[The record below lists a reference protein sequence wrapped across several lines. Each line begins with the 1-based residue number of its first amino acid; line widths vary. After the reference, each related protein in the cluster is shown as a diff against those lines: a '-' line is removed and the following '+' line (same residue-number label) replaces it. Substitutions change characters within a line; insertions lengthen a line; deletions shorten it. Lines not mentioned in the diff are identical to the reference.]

1 MSKVYT
7 WDQLF
12 SRRQFIK
19 GTVATAAL
27 GATAS
32 AGIGLLAPGASL
44 GVNNGSAQAATGSVK
59 YVTTICEQCVWRCGV
74 IARVENGVVKKL
86 EGNPNHPNNLGKLC
100 PRGNAGIETMYSP
113 DRIKFPLIRAG
124 ARGSGLWRRASW
136 DEALSYTAEQMKKI
150 KDNYGA
156 KAMMFNSTDNLS
168 QPFFEI
174 LLKAYGTPNYGTQRS
189 LCFNAMTTGFLYT
202 YGMPQPGTDYRNC
215 KYIIFT
221 GRNLAEGISNNE
233 TQEMIEM
240 VARGAKVVV
249 LDPRFSKTAAK
260 ATEWLPVRPGTDS
273 AFFLGMINVIIT
285 EKLYNEPFIKRYTQG
300 FEDLV
305 TEVKDCTPEWAE
317 KKCEIAATTMRRIA
331 RDFAAAA
338 PAAIAHP
345 NWRTSNFV
353 NSFQN
358 ERAIAVLNALIGNW
372 AQPGGLI
379 PDQEM
384 STAKLGVLSHPPFPP
399 AQGMRLDGVP
409 WQYPMVPLAYGVIQ
423 TMRDNILTGK
433 PYEAKGWLISRQNPV
448 LSIPERQK
456 TINALMKLDFVAVI
470 DIQASDTAYYADV
483 ILPESSYLERY
494 DGLIPIGNKIFI
506 RQPVIEPLYDT
517 KSSLII
523 YKELAE
529 KLGLREFLPYKDEV
543 DLLSKQLKPFPVS
556 LEELQRV
563 GHYEA
568 ENLKADHSKDFE
580 FQTSSGKIEIS
591 SGIMAQMGKKAVPTW
606 NEPPRPEEGQYY
618 LLTGKTAQHSQ
629 MFTQNNRWLLEVF
642 SVNRAWLHTSVA
654 TKIGVK
660 TDDDVVVESEVG
672 KVSIKAYVTE
682 GIRPDC
688 IFMVGGF
695 GHISKG
701 LKFAY
706 GLGASDS
713 ALHKTVTD
721 PISGGSSLSE
731 TFVTV
736 RKA

>member
-1 MSKVYT
+1 MAKVYT

-12 SRRQFIK
+12 SRRTFIK
-19 GTVATAAL
+19 GTAATAAVGAAVGL
-27 GATAS
+27 GLVKPGSGLAQENTELRAA
-32 AGIGLLAPGASL
+32 AG
-44 GVNNGSAQAATGSVK
+44 VK
-59 YVTTICEQCVWRCGV
+59 FVTTICEQCVWRCGV
-74 IARVENGVVKKL
+74 IARVEDGRVRML
-86 EGNPNHPNNLGKLC
+86 EGNPNHPNNSGRLC
-100 PRGNAGIETMYSP
+100 PRGNAGIETLYSP

-136 DEALSYTAEQMKKI
+136 DEALSYTAEQMLKI
-150 KDNYGA
+150 KEKYGA

-174 LLKAYGTPNYGTQRS
+174 LLKAYGTLNYGTQRS

-202 YGMPQPGTDYRNC
+202 YGTPQPGTDFANC
-215 KYIIFT
+215 RLMIFS
-221 GRNLAEGISNNE
+221 GRNLAEGISNSE

-240 VARGAKVVV
+240 MAKGAKVVV

-273 AFFLGMINVIIT
+273 AFFLALIQVIIQ
-285 EKLYNEPFIKRYTQG
+285 EKLYNQEFVRQYTLG

-305 TEVKDCTPEWAE
+305 AEVQEYTPEWAE
-317 KKCEIAATTMRRIA
+317 KKCEIPAETIRRIA
-331 RDFAAAA
+331 REFAAAA

-345 NWRTSNFV
+345 NWRSSNFV
-353 NSFQN
+353 NSFQT

-379 PDQEM
+379 PDQELN
-384 STAKLGVLSHPPFPP
+384 TLKLGVLSHPAFPP
-399 AQGMRLDGVP
+399 AQGIRLDGVP

-448 LSIPERQK
+448 LSVPERQK

-470 DIQASDTAYYADV
+470 DIQANDTAYYADV

-494 DGLIPIGNKIFI
+494 DGLIPIKNKLFI
-506 RQPVIEPLYDT
+506 RQPVIEPLYET
-517 KSSLII
+517 KSSLMI

-529 KLGLREFLPYKDEV
+529 KLGLGEFLPYQDEK
-543 DLLSKQLKPFPVS
+543 DLLTKQLEPFPVT
-556 LEELQRV
+556 LAELQQS
-563 GHYEA
+563 GHYEV
-568 ENLKADHSKDFE
+568 KDFRADHAKDFE
-580 FQTSSGKIEIS
+580 FQTSSGKIEIT

-606 NEPPRPEEGQYY
+606 SEPPRPDQDHYY
-618 LLTGKTAQHSQ
+618 LLTGKTAQHTQ

-642 SVNRAWLHTSVA
+642 PENRAWLHTSVA
-654 TKIGVK
+654 EKIGVQ
-660 TDDDVVVESEVG
+660 TNDEVVLASEVG
-672 KVSIKAYVTE
+672 KVTVKAYVTE

-688 IFMVGGF
+688 VFMVGGF
-695 GHISKG
+695 GHVSKG
-701 LKFAY
+701 LKAAY
-706 GLGASDS
+706 SLGASDS

-721 PISGGSSLSE
+721 PISGGSALSE

-736 RKA
+736 SKA

>member
-1 MSKVYT
+1 VSKVYT
-7 WDQLF
+7 WEQLF
-12 SRRQFIK
+12 IRRQFIK
-19 GTVATAAL
+19 GTVAGATV
-27 GATAS
+27 GATA
-32 AGIGLLAPGASL
+32 GLGLLAPAMSL
-44 GVNNGSAQAATGSVK
+44 GLSNSPAQNTATGTKS
-59 YVTTICEQCVWRCGV
+59 VTTICEQCVWRCGV
-74 IARVENGVVKKL
+74 IAKVENGVVKKL
-86 EGNPNHPNNLGKLC
+86 EGNPDHPNNLGKLC

-113 DRIKFPLIRAG
+113 DRIKFPMIRAG

-136 DEALSYTAEQMKKI
+136 DEALTYTADQMKKI
-150 KDNYGA
+150 KDQYGA
-156 KAMMFNSTDNLS
+156 KAMMLNSTDNLS

-189 LCFNAMTTGFLYT
+189 LCFNSMTTAFLYT
-202 YGMPQPGTDYRNC
+202 YGVPQPGTDYKNC
-215 KYIIFT
+215 KYMIFT

-240 VARGAKVVV
+240 IARGVKVIV

-260 ATEWLPVRPGTDS
+260 ATEWLPTRPGTDS
-273 AFFLGMINVIIT
+273 AFFLAMMNVIIQ
-285 EKLYNEPFIKRYTQG
+285 EKLYNPEFVQKYTQG

-305 TEVKDCTPEWAE
+305 TEVKDYTPEWAE
-317 KKCEIAATTMRRIA
+317 KKCEIPATTIQRIA
-331 RDFAAAA
+331 REFAAAS

-345 NWRTSNFV
+345 NWRSSNFV
-353 NSFQN
+353 NSFQT
-358 ERAIAVLNALIGNW
+358 ERSIAVLNALMGNW

-384 STAKLGVLSHPPFPP
+384 NTVKLGVLSHPPFP
-399 AQGMRLDGVP
+399 QTKGVRLDGVP
-409 WQYPMVPLAYGVIQ
+409 WQYPLVPLSYGVIQ

-494 DGLIPIGNKIFI
+494 DGLVPIGNKIFI
-506 RQPVIEPLYDT
+506 RQPVIEPLYET
-517 KSSLII
+517 KSSLMI

-529 KLGLREFLPYKDEV
+529 KLGLGDFLPYKDEK
-543 DLLSKQLKPFPVS
+543 DLLTQQLKPFPVS
-556 LEELQRV
+556 LEELEQA
-563 GHYEA
+563 GHYVEQT
-568 ENLKADHSKDFE
+568 LKVDHSKDFE
-580 FQTSSGKIEIS
+580 FQTSSGKIEIKS
-591 SGIMAQMGKKAVPTW
+591 SIMDQMGKKAVPTW
-606 NEPPRPEEGQYY
+606 TEPPRPAADHFY
-618 LLTGKTAQHSQ
+618 LLTGKTAQHTQ
-629 MFTQNNRWLLEVF
+629 MFTQNNRWLLELF
-642 SVNRAWLHTSVA
+642 PENRAWLHTSVA
-654 TKIGVK
+654 NKIGVK
-660 TDDDVVVESEVG
+660 TDDQVVLESEVG

-695 GHISKG
+695 GHVSKG
-701 LKFAY
+701 LKMAY
-706 GLGASDS
+706 KLGASDS

-721 PISGGSSLSE
+721 PISGGSALSE

-736 RKA
+736 SKA

>member
-27 GATAS
+27 GVGAT
-32 AGIGLLAPGASL
+32 AGIGLLAPESSL
-44 GVNNGSAQAATGSVK
+44 GINNPAQTPAKGVK

-74 IARVENGVVKKL
+74 IAKVENGVVKKL

-124 ARGSGLWRRASW
+124 ARGSGLWRKASW

-150 KDNYGA
+150 KDKYGA
-156 KAMMFNSTDNLS
+156 KVMMFNSTDNLS

-189 LCFNAMTTGFLYT
+189 LCFNSMTTGFLYT
-202 YGMPQPGTDYRNC
+202 YGTPQPGTDFSHC
-215 KYIIFT
+215 KYMIFS

-240 VARGAKVVV
+240 VAKGVKVVV
-249 LDPRFSKTAAK
+249 LDPRFSKTASK

-273 AFFLGMINVIIT
+273 AFFLGLIHVIIA
-285 EKLYNEPFIKRYTQG
+285 EKLYNETFVKRYTQG
-300 FEDLV
+300 LEDLV
-305 TEVKDCTPEWAE
+305 TEVKDYTPEWAE
-317 KKCEIAATTMRRIA
+317 KKCEIAATTIQRIA

-353 NSFQN
+353 NSFQT
-358 ERAIAVLNALIGNW
+358 ERAIAVLNALMGNW

-384 STAKLGVLSHPPFPP
+384 STAKLGVLTHPPFPP
-399 AQGMRLDGVP
+399 AQGIRLDGVP

-494 DGLIPIGNKIFI
+494 DGLVPIKNKIFI

-517 KSSLII
+517 KSCLMI
-523 YKELAE
+523 YKELAD
-529 KLGLREFLPYKDEV
+529 KLGLGEFLPYKDEL
-543 DLLSKQLKPFPVS
+543 DLLSQQLKPFPVS
-556 LEELQRV
+556 LEALKSA
-563 GHYEA
+563 GHYEV
-568 ENLKADHSKDFE
+568 ENFKEDHSKDFE

-591 SGIMAQMGKKAVPTW
+591 SSIMAQMGKKAVPTW
-606 NEPPRPEEGQYY
+606 NEPPRPEADHYY
-618 LLTGKTAQHSQ
+618 LLTGKTAQHTQ

-642 SVNRAWLHTSVA
+642 PVNRAWLHTSVA
-654 TKIGVK
+654 KKIGVK
-660 TDDDVVVESEVG
+660 TDDEVVLESEVG
-672 KVSIKAYVTE
+672 KVNIKAYVTE

-695 GHISKG
+695 GHVSKG
-701 LKFAY
+701 LKSAY

-721 PISGGSSLSE
+721 PISGGSALSE

-736 RKA
+736 TKA

>member
-19 GTVATAAL
+19 GTVAAAAVGV
-27 GATAS
+27 GATS
-32 AGIGLLAPGASL
+32 GLGLLAPEASL
-44 GVNNGSAQAATGSVK
+44 GINSPAQSAAKGVK

-86 EGNPNHPNNLGKLC
+86 EGDPNHPNNSGKLC
-100 PRGNAGIETMYSP
+100 PRGNAGIETLYSP

-202 YGMPQPGTDYRNC
+202 YGIPQPGTDYKNC

-240 VARGAKVVV
+240 VARGVKVVV

-273 AFFLGMINVIIT
+273 AFYLAMINVIVA
-285 EKLYNEPFIKRYTQG
+285 EKLYDETFVNRYTQG

-305 TEVKDCTPEWAE
+305 TEVKDYTPEWAE
-317 KKCEIAATTMRRIA
+317 KKCEIPATTIRRIA
-331 RDFAAAA
+331 RELAAAA
-338 PAAIAHP
+338 PAAIVHP
-345 NWRTSNFV
+345 NWRTSNFA
-353 NSFQN
+353 NSFQT
-358 ERAIAVLNALIGNW
+358 ERAIAVLNALLGNW

-399 AQGMRLDGVP
+399 AQGSRLDGVP

-483 ILPESSYLERY
+483 ILPESSYLERF
-494 DGLIPIGNKIFI
+494 DGLVPIGNKIFL
-506 RQPVIEPLYDT
+506 RQPVIEPLYET
-517 KSSLII
+517 KSSLMI

-529 KLGLREFLPYKDEV
+529 KLGLGEFLPYKDEK
-543 DLLSKQLKPFPVS
+543 DLLSQQLKPFPVS

-563 GHYEA
+563 GHYEV
-568 ENLKADHSKDFE
+568 ENFKEDHSKDFE

-606 NEPPRPEEGQYY
+606 NEPARPEEDRYY
-618 LLTGKTAQHSQ
+618 LLTGKTAQHTQ

-642 SVNRAWLHTSVA
+642 PVNRAWLHTSVA
-654 TKIGVK
+654 TKLGVK
-660 TDDDVVVESEVG
+660 TDDEVVLESDVG
-672 KVSIKAYVTE
+672 KISIKAYVTE

-695 GHISKG
+695 GHVSKG
-701 LKFAY
+701 LKSAY
-706 GLGASDS
+706 RLGASDS
-713 ALHKTVTD
+713 ALHKTITD
-721 PISGGSSLSE
+721 PISGSSCLSE
-731 TFVTV
+731 TFVMV
-736 RKA
+736 SKA

>member
-19 GTVATAAL
+19 GSTATAAL
-27 GATAS
+27 GAAVG
-32 AGIGLLAPGASL
+32 AGLLRPA
-44 GVNNGSAQAATGSVK
+44 VNLAQDSSRQDSGGDVK

-74 IARVENGVVKKL
+74 IAKVEDGVVKML
-86 EGNPNHPNNLGKLC
+86 EGNPNHPNNSGRLC
-100 PRGNAGIETMYSP
+100 PRGNAGIETLYSP
-113 DRIKFPLIRAG
+113 DRVKFPLIRAG

-136 DEALSYTAEQMKKI
+136 DEALSYTAGQMTKI
-150 KDNYGA
+150 KEKYGA
-156 KAMMFNSTDNLS
+156 KAMLFNSTDNLS

-202 YGMPQPGTDYRNC
+202 FGIPQPGTDYARC
-215 KYIIFT
+215 KYMIFT
-221 GRNLAEGISNNE
+221 GRNLAEGISNSE

-240 VARGAKVVV
+240 VAKGVKVVV

-260 ATEWLPVRPGTDS
+260 ATEWLPVRPGTDL
-273 AFFLGMINVIIT
+273 AFFLAMIQVIIQ
-285 EKLYNEPFIKRYTQG
+285 ENLYNSGFVAKYSQG
-300 FEDLV
+300 FADLAA
-305 TEVKDCTPEWAE
+305 EVQEYTPEWAE
-317 KKCEIAATTMRRIA
+317 KKCEIPAATIRRIA
-331 RDFAAAA
+331 REFAAAA

-353 NSFQN
+353 NSFQT
-358 ERAIAVLNALIGNW
+358 ERAIAVLNVLIGNW
-372 AQPGGLI
+372 AQTGGLI
-379 PDQEM
+379 PDQELN
-384 STAKLGVLSHPPFPP
+384 TVKLGVLSHPPFPP
-399 AQGMRLDGVP
+399 AQGIRLDGVP

-456 TINALMKLDFVAVI
+456 TINALMKLDFVGVI

-483 ILPESSYLERY
+483 ILPESSYLERF
-494 DGLIPIGNKIFI
+494 DGLIPIKNKLFI
-506 RQPVIEPLYDT
+506 RQPVLEPLYET
-517 KSSLII
+517 KSSLMI
-523 YKELAE
+523 YKELADR
-529 KLGLREFLPYKDEV
+529 LGLGEFLPYEDEK
-543 DLLSKQLKPFPVS
+543 DLLRKQLEPFPVS
-556 LEELQRV
+556 LEELQQA
-563 GHYEA
+563 GHYEVTGFW
-568 ENLKADHSKDFE
+568 EDHAKDFE
-580 FQTSSGKIEIS
+580 FQTGSGKIEIS
-591 SGIMAQMGKKAVPTW
+591 SSIMAQMGKKAVPTW
-606 NEPPRPEEGQYY
+606 SEPPRPDQDHYY
-618 LLTGKTAQHSQ
+618 LLTGKTAQHTQ

-642 SVNRAWLHTSVA
+642 PENRAWLHTSVA
-654 TKIGVK
+654 AKIGVK
-660 TDDDVVVESEVG
+660 SNDEVVLESEVG

-695 GHISKG
+695 GHVSKG
-701 LKFAY
+701 LKAAY
-706 GLGASDS
+706 SLGASDS

-721 PISGGSSLSE
+721 PVSGGSALSE

-736 RKA
+736 SRG

>member
-1 MSKVYT
+1 MSKVFT

-19 GTVATAAL
+19 ATAAGAAL
-27 GATAS
+27 GATA
-32 AGIGLLAPGASL
+32 GLGLLSPGKTFAVDQPSP
-44 GVNNGSAQAATGSVK
+44 QAAAGTETRKVI
-59 YVTTICEQCVWRCGV
+59 TICEQCVWRCGV
-74 IARVENGVVKKL
+74 IAKVENGVVKKL
-86 EGNPNHPNNLGKLC
+86 EGNPDHPNNLGKLC

-113 DRIKFPLIRAG
+113 DRLKFPLIRAG

-150 KDNYGA
+150 KEKYGA

-168 QPFFEI
+168 QPFFET
-174 LLKAYGTPNYGTQRS
+174 LLKAYGSPNYGTQRS

-202 YGMPQPGTDYRNC
+202 YGVAQPGTDYQHCR
-215 KYIIFT
+215 YMIFA

-240 VARGAKVVV
+240 VARGTKVVV

-260 ATEWLPVRPGTDS
+260 ATEWLPIRPGTDS
-273 AFFLGMINVIIT
+273 AFFLAMIQEIIK
-285 EKLYNEPFIKRYTQG
+285 EKLYNASFLTAYTQG
-300 FEDLV
+300 FAEL
-305 TEVKDCTPEWAE
+305 TKEVQDYTPEWAE
-317 KKCEIAATTMRRIA
+317 QKCEIPAATIRRIA
-331 RDFAAAA
+331 REFAAAA

-345 NWRTSNFV
+345 NWRTSNFK
-353 NSFQN
+353 NSFQA

-379 PDQEM
+379 PDQEIN
-384 STAKLGVLSHPPFPP
+384 TAKLGILSHPPFPA

-409 WQYPMVPLAYGVIQ
+409 WQYPMVPLSYGVIQ
-423 TMRDNILTGK
+423 TMRDNILSGK
-433 PYEAKGWLISRQNPV
+433 PYEAKGWLISRQNPI

-456 TINALMKLDFVAVI
+456 TINAFMKLDFVAVI

-494 DGLIPIGNKIFI
+494 DGLIPIGDKIFI
-506 RQPVIEPLYDT
+506 RQPVVEPLYDT
-517 KSSLII
+517 KSSLMI
-523 YKELAE
+523 YKELAD
-529 KLGLREFLPYKDEV
+529 KLGLGEFLPYKDEK
-543 DLLSKQLKPFPVS
+543 DLLTQQLKPFPIS
-556 LEELQRV
+556 LEELQKR
-563 GHYEA
+563 GHYVVPALQE
-568 ENLKADHSKDFE
+568 DHSKDFE

-591 SGIMAQMGKKAVPTW
+591 SSIMAQMGKKSVPTW
-606 NEPPRPEEGQYY
+606 DEPPRPSENHYY

-642 SVNRAWLHTSVA
+642 PENRAWLHSSVA
-654 TKIGVK
+654 AKLGVK
-660 TDDDVVVESEVG
+660 TDEAVVLESEVG
-672 KVSIKAYVTE
+672 KVSVKAYVTE

-695 GHISKG
+695 GHVSKG
-701 LKFAY
+701 LKSAY
-706 GLGASDS
+706 KRGVSDS

-721 PISGGSSLSE
+721 PLSGSSALSE
-731 TFVTV
+731 TFITV
-736 RKA
+736 NKA

>member
-12 SRRQFIK
+12 SRRKFIK
-19 GTVATAAL
+19 GAVGAAAL
-27 GATAS
+27 GATAGK
-32 AGIGLLAPGASL
+32 ALLSPNTSWGAE
-44 GVNNGSAQAATGSVK
+44 NAIPPTPEDTQ
-59 YVTTICEQCVWRCGV
+59 YIHTICEQCVWRCGV
-74 IARVENGVVKKL
+74 IAKVVKGEVKKL
-86 EGNPNHPNNLGKLC
+86 EGNPDHPNNLGKLC
-100 PRGNAGIETMYSP
+100 PRGNAGIETLYSP
-113 DRIKFPLIRAG
+113 DRIRFPLIRAG
-124 ARGSGLWRRASW
+124 ARGSGLWRKASW
-136 DEALSYTAEQMKKI
+136 DEALSYTSDQMNKI
-150 KDNYGA
+150 KDKYGA

-174 LLKAYGTPNYGTQRS
+174 LMKAYGTPNYGTQRS

-202 YGMPQPGTDYRNC
+202 YGVPQPGTDYTNC

-273 AFFLGMINVIIT
+273 AFFLAMIHIIVG
-285 EKLYNEPFIKRYTQG
+285 EKLYNKEFIDRYTQG
-300 FEDLV
+300 FKELA
-305 TEVKDCTPEWAE
+305 TEVKEYTPEWAE
-317 KKCEIAATTMRRIA
+317 KKCEISADTIRRITH
-331 RDFAAAA
+331 DFASAA

-353 NSFQN
+353 NSFQT

-379 PDQEM
+379 PDQEIN
-384 STAKLGVLSHPPFPP
+384 TLKLGVLSHPPFPP

-409 WQYPMVPLAYGVIQ
+409 WQYPLVPLSYGVIQ

-456 TINALMKLDFVAVI
+456 TINALMKLDFVGVI
-470 DIQASDTAYYADV
+470 DIQANDTAYYADV

-506 RQPVIEPLYDT
+506 RQPVIQPLYDT
-517 KSSLII
+517 KSSLMI
-523 YKELAE
+523 YKELAD
-529 KLGLREFLPYKDEV
+529 KLGLGEFLPYKDEK
-543 DLLSKQLKPFPVS
+543 DLLALQLKPFQVS
-556 LEELQRV
+556 LEELQKA
-563 GHYEA
+563 GYYEDK
-568 ENLKADHSKDFE
+568 NFKKDRSKDFE

-591 SGIMAQMGKKAVPTW
+591 SSIMAQMGKKSIPTW
-606 NEPPRPEEGQYY
+606 NEPPRPNPDQYY
-618 LLTGKTAQHSQ
+618 LITGKTAQHSQ
-629 MFTQNNRWLLEVF
+629 MFTQNNRWLLEVYPE
-642 SVNRAWLHTSVA
+642 NKATLHTSVA
-654 TKIGVK
+654 QKLGVK
-660 TDDDVVVESEVG
+660 TDDDVVLESEVG
-672 KVSIKAYVTE
+672 KVQIKANVTE

-701 LKFAY
+701 LKVAY

-721 PISGGSSLSE
+721 PISGGSALSE
-731 TFVTV
+731 TFVSV

>member
-12 SRRQFIK
+12 SRRKFIK
-19 GTVATAAL
+19 GAVGAAAL
-27 GATAS
+27 GATAGK
-32 AGIGLLAPGASL
+32 ALLTPTTSWGAEDPI
-44 GVNNGSAQAATGSVK
+44 QTTPEDTQ
-59 YVTTICEQCVWRCGV
+59 YIHTICEQCVWRCGA
-74 IARVENGVVKKL
+74 IAKVVKGEVKKL

-100 PRGNAGIETMYSP
+100 PRGNAGIETLYSP

-124 ARGSGLWRRASW
+124 ARGSGLWRKASW

-150 KDNYGA
+150 NDKYGA

-202 YGMPQPGTDYRNC
+202 YGVPQPGTDYSNC

-240 VARGAKVVV
+240 IARGAKVVV

-273 AFFLGMINVIIT
+273 AFFLAMIHIIIS
-285 EKLYNEPFIKRYTQG
+285 EKLYNKEFTDRYTQG
-300 FEDLV
+300 FDELAA
-305 TEVKDCTPEWAE
+305 EVKEFTPEWAE
-317 KKCEIAATTMRRIA
+317 KKCEIPADTIRRIA
-331 RDFAAAA
+331 HDFAAAA

-353 NSFQN
+353 NSFQT

-372 AQPGGLI
+372 AQTGGLI
-379 PDQEM
+379 PDQEIN
-384 STAKLGVLSHPPFPP
+384 TVKLGVLSHPPFPP
-399 AQGMRLDGVP
+399 IQGIRLDGVP
-409 WQYPMVPLAYGVIQ
+409 WQYPLVPLSYGVIQ

-456 TINALMKLDFVAVI
+456 TINALMKLDFVGVI

-494 DGLIPIGNKIFI
+494 DGLIPISNKIFI
-506 RQPVIEPLYDT
+506 RQPVIQPLYDT
-517 KSSLII
+517 KSSLMI
-523 YKELAE
+523 YKELAV
-529 KLGLREFLPYKDEV
+529 KLGLGEFLPFKDEK
-543 DLLSKQLKPFPVS
+543 DLLKLQLKPFPVS
-556 LEELQRV
+556 LEELEKS
-563 GHYEA
+563 GHYEV
-568 ENLKADHSKDFE
+568 KDFKKDFSKDFE

-591 SGIMAQMGKKAVPTW
+591 SSIMAQMGKKSIPTW
-606 NEPPRPEEGQYY
+606 DEPPRPNPEQYY
-618 LLTGKTAQHSQ
+618 LITGKTAQHTQ
-629 MFTQNNRWLLEVF
+629 MFTQNNRWLLEVYPE
-642 SVNRAWLHTSVA
+642 NKATMHTSVA
-654 TKIGVK
+654 QKIGVQ
-660 TDDDVVVESEVG
+660 TDDDVVLESEVG
-672 KVSIKAYVTE
+672 KVQIKANVTE
-682 GIRPDC
+682 GIRHDC

-701 LKFAY
+701 LKAAH

-713 ALHKTVTD
+713 ALHKTITD
-721 PISGGSSLSE
+721 PISGGSALSE
-731 TFVTV
+731 TFVTL

>member
-19 GTVATAAL
+19 GSVATAAL
-27 GATAS
+27 GAA
-32 AGIGLLAPGASL
+32 AGIGLFGPESSYGQL
-44 GVNNGSAQAATGSVK
+44 SAAQTSSKGTK
-59 YVTTICEQCVWRCGV
+59 FVTTICEQCVWRCGV
-74 IARVENGVVKKL
+74 IAKVEDGVVVKL
-86 EGNPNHPNNLGKLC
+86 EGNPHHPNNMGKLC
-100 PRGNAGIETMYSP
+100 PRGNAGIETLYSP

-136 DEALSYTAEQMKKI
+136 DEALSYTAEQMTKI
-150 KDNYGA
+150 KDKYGA

-202 YGMPQPGTDYRNC
+202 YGTPQPGTDYAKC
-215 KYIIFT
+215 KYMIFT
-221 GRNLAEGISNNE
+221 GRNLAEGISNSE

-240 VARGAKVVV
+240 LARGVKVVV
-249 LDPRFSKTAAK
+249 LDPRFSKTASK

-273 AFFLGMINVIIT
+273 AFFLAMLQVIIQ
-285 EKLYNEPFIKRYTQG
+285 EKLYNEGFVNQYTQG
-300 FEDLV
+300 FAELV
-305 TEVKDCTPEWAE
+305 AEVKEYTPEWAE
-317 KKCEIAATTMRRIA
+317 KKCEIPAERIRRIA
-331 RDFAAAA
+331 REFAAAA

-345 NWRTSNFV
+345 NWRTSNFI
-353 NSFQN
+353 NSFQT
-358 ERAIAVLNALIGNW
+358 ERAIAVLNALMGNW

-379 PDQEM
+379 PDQELN
-384 STAKLGVLSHPPFPP
+384 TVKLGVLSHPPFPP
-399 AQGMRLDGVP
+399 AQGIRLDGVP
-409 WQYPMVPLAYGVIQ
+409 WQYPMVPLVYGVIQ

-470 DIQASDTAYYADV
+470 DIHPSDTAYYADV
-483 ILPESSYLERY
+483 ILPESYYLERF
-494 DGLIPIGNKIFI
+494 DGLIPIKNKIFI
-506 RQPVIEPLYDT
+506 RQPVVDPIYDT
-517 KSSLII
+517 KSSLMI
-523 YKELAE
+523 YKELAD
-529 KLGLREFLPYKDEV
+529 KLGLGEFLPFKDEK
-543 DLLSKQLKPFPVS
+543 DLLAQQLKPFSVG
-556 LEELQRV
+556 LEELQQA
-563 GHYEA
+563 GHYEVQDF
-568 ENLKADHSKDFE
+568 KGDHSKDFE

-591 SGIMAQMGKKAVPTW
+591 SSIMAQMGKKAVPTW
-606 NEPPRPEEGQYY
+606 NEPPQPEKDHYY
-618 LLTGKTAQHSQ
+618 LLTGKTAQHTQ

-642 SVNRAWLHTSVA
+642 PENRAWLHTSVA
-654 TKIGVK
+654 AKIGVK
-660 TDDDVVVESEVG
+660 TNDEVILESEVG

-695 GHISKG
+695 GHVSKG
-701 LKFAY
+701 LKAAY
-706 GLGASDS
+706 ALGASDS

-721 PISGGSSLSE
+721 PLSGGSALSE

-736 RKA
+736 SKA

>member
-19 GTVATAAL
+19 GAAAGAAL
-27 GATAS
+27 GAS
-32 AGIGLLAPGASL
+32 AGLGLLTPDNMLAVDHSASK
-44 GVNNGSAQAATGSVK
+44 AAAKSTESRK
-59 YVTTICEQCVWRCGV
+59 VTTICEQCVWRCGV
-74 IARVENGVVKKL
+74 IAKVENGTVKKL
-86 EGNPNHPNNLGKLC
+86 EGNPDHPNNMGKLC
-100 PRGNAGIETMYSP
+100 PRGNAGIETLYSP

-136 DEALSYTAEQMKKI
+136 DEALTYTADQMKKI
-150 KDNYGA
+150 KDKYGA

-174 LLKAYGTPNYGTQRS
+174 LLKAFGSPNYGTQRS

-202 YGMPQPGTDYRNC
+202 YGVPQPGTDYKHC
-215 KYIIFT
+215 KYMIFM

-240 VARGAKVVV
+240 IARGTKVVV
-249 LDPRFSKTAAK
+249 LDPRFSKTASK
-260 ATEWLPVRPGTDS
+260 AAEWLPIRPGTDS
-273 AFFLGMINVIIT
+273 AFFLAILHVIIK
-285 EKLYNEPFIKRYTQG
+285 EKLYKADFVKTYTQG
-300 FEDLV
+300 FDDLV
-305 TEVKDCTPEWAE
+305 QEVKEYTPEWAE
-317 KKCEIAATTMRRIA
+317 QKCEIPAATIERIA
-331 RDFAAAA
+331 REFAAAA

-345 NWRTSNFV
+345 NWRTSNFK
-353 NSFQN
+353 NSFQT

-379 PDQEM
+379 PDQEIN
-384 STAKLGVLSHPPFPP
+384 TAKLGVLSHPPFPQ
-399 AQGMRLDGVP
+399 AQGIRLDGVP
-409 WQYPMVPLAYGVIQ
+409 WQYPLVPLSYGVIQ
-423 TMRDNILTGK
+423 TMRDNILSGK
-433 PYEAKGWLISRQNPV
+433 PYEAKGWLISRQNPI

-456 TINALMKLDFVAVI
+456 TINAFMKLDFVAVI

-506 RQPVIEPLYDT
+506 RQPVIDPLYDT
-517 KSSLII
+517 KSSLMI

-529 KLGLREFLPYKDEV
+529 KLGLGDFLPYKDER
-543 DLLSKQLKPFPVS
+543 DLLAKQLKPFPITLDE
-556 LEELQRV
+556 LERA
-563 GHYEA
+563 GHYAIPNFHE
-568 ENLKADHSKDFE
+568 DHSKDFE
-580 FQTSSGKIEIS
+580 FQTSSGKIELAS
-591 SGIMAQMGKKAVPTW
+591 SIMAQMGKKAVPTW
-606 NEPPRPEEGQYY
+606 DEPPRPPEGRYY
-618 LLTGKTAQHSQ
+618 LLTGKTAQHTQ

-642 SVNRAWLHTSVA
+642 PENRAWLHTSVA
-654 TKIGVK
+654 ARLGIK
-660 TDDDVVVESEVG
+660 TDDDVVLESDVG
-672 KVSIKAYVTE
+672 KVTIKAQVTE

-695 GHISKG
+695 GHVSKG
-701 LKFAY
+701 LRSAY
-706 GLGASDS
+706 KLGASDS

-721 PISGGSSLSE
+721 PLSGGSALSE

-736 RKA
+736 SKA